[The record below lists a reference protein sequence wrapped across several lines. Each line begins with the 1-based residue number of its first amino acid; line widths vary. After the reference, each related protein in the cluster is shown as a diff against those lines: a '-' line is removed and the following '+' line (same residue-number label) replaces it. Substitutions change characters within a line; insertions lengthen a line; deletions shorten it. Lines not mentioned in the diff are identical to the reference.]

1 MPLLQYWLHLQR
13 SSRKVVLHTACSKWW
28 SLLLNIPSVG
38 PVNVDGLLHGVD
50 VPLAVGQVWLGTSK
64 ANHTGLSTRVAF
76 GWRCNRGANPQQK

>member
-1 MPLLQYWLHLQR
+1 MPLLQYWHHLQR
-13 SSRKVVLHTACSKWW
+13 SSRKVVLHAACR
-28 SLLLNIPSVG
+28 SLLLNLPSVC

-76 GWRCNRGANPQQK
+76 GWRCDRGANPQQK